1 MPTNSTR
8 SLTRSTELI
17 AQNSKEPQR
26 CGSFLY
32 MLLLQQRGFGSAH
45 SVGVRLL
52 DVPLVQPCSPW
63 GTPSRRKRM
72 PLSTSFLPLRWKAR
86 CPGQSSAQ
94 LGDDGGADACADEHL
109 RPLQLVP
116 QGKHLGQG
124 GCPLPGSWRAP
135 PLVRT
140 VSIPSVAASR

>member
-8 SLTRSTELI
+8 SLIRSTELI

-52 DVPLVQPCSPW
+52 DVPLVQPW
-63 GTPSRRKRM
+63 QAHGDA
-72 PLSTSFLPLRWKAR
+72 LAAEAHAAFH
-86 CPGQSSAQ
+86 Q
-94 LGDDGGADACADEHL
+94 LF
-109 RPLQLVP
+109 
-116 QGKHLGQG
+116 
-124 GCPLPGSWRAP
+124 
-135 PLVRT
+135 
-140 VSIPSVAASR
+140 AA

>member
-52 DVPLVQPCSPW
+52 DNDEANITLGSAKTVDL
-63 GTPSRRKRM
+63 
-72 PLSTSFLPLRWKAR
+72 LPNSDPQTLHFKAR
-86 CPGQSSAQ
+86 MEVPTGTTATAGQVEANANYV
-94 LGDDGGADACADEHL
+94 LMY
-109 RPLQLVP
+109 
-116 QGKHLGQG
+116 K
-124 GCPLPGSWRAP
+124 
-135 PLVRT
+135 
-140 VSIPSVAASR
+140 

>member
-8 SLTRSTELI
+8 SLIRSTELI

-52 DVPLVQPCSPW
+52 DVPLVQPWAGPW
-63 GTPSRRKRM
+63 GRPRGGSVM
-72 PLSTSFLPLRWKAR
+72 PLSTSFLPLSMESP
-86 CPGQSSAQ
+86 CPGQGSAQ
-94 LGDDGGADACADEHL
+94 LG
-109 RPLQLVP
+109 R
-116 QGKHLGQG
+116 
-124 GCPLPGSWRAP
+124 
-135 PLVRT
+135 
-140 VSIPSVAASR
+140 